1 MKNLVYICINGLRID
16 SVTEEKMK
24 NLYAFSQN
32 AVSLSGVI
40 SNHPIEES
48 YFATLITGKAFTA
61 TGAFRNGLRIHPD
74 HDTFPKALTDNGYM
88 TAFIGNWPLYGNRV
102 FVPKGRFRMGFDDIF
117 VTFGHSKGKTFCCF
131 DTDDKQPVDESEAS
145 AVVKIFNETVSRFE
159 ESDSPFAVFINV
171 DLPVGK
177 KVGYDSAVSILDGEL
192 SPLFSD
198 RENTVTVV
206 TSSHGTLIGK
216 RETAYS
222 EFSVNVPFIMSCGE
236 SRNSVVSTL
245 VGTEDIMPSLLAVLS
260 VPAPIGIPGK
270 AKNLL
275 SSVSSNDSVML
286 VGTGPVDIFK
296 DGSEW
301 RGLRS
306 EDFTYVITKKNGAEY
321 LFDCISDPRHENNL
335 SPLREYDE
343 IRSRMKREL
352 YGKMLDISDTFANN
366 SYYKKYWL
374 ADGKI
379 KPVLK

>member
-1 MKNLVYICINGLRID
+1 MKNLIYICINGLRSD

-24 NLYAFSQN
+24 NLYAFSKKGTL
-32 AVSLSGVI
+32 LSNVI
-40 SNHPIEES
+40 SSHPIEES
-48 YFATLITGKAFTA
+48 YFATLLTGKPFTS
-61 TGAFRNGLRIHPD
+61 TGAFRNGLRINPD
-74 HDTFPKALTDNGYM
+74 HDTFPKALTDNGYQ
-88 TAFIGNWPLYGNRV
+88 TAFIGNWPLYGAKP
-102 FVPKGRFRMGFDDIF
+102 FVPKGRYRMGFDDIF
-117 VTFGHSKGKTFCCF
+117 VTLTHRKDETFLYS
-131 DTDDKQPVDESEAS
+131 DYGDRQPVNESEAS
-145 AVVKIFNETVSRFE
+145 AVVKVFGETVSRFNL
-159 ESDSPFAVFINV
+159 SGSPFAVFISLS
-171 DLPVGK
+171 LPVSK
-177 KVGYDSAVSILDGEL
+177 RVCYDSAVSILDGEL
-192 SPLFSD
+192 SPLFCD

-206 TSSHGTLIGK
+206 TSSYGTLIGK
-216 RETAYS
+216 DEKAYS
-222 EFSVNVPFIMSCGE
+222 EISVNVPFIMSCGE
-236 SRNSVVSTL
+236 SQNSVVSTL

-306 EDFTYVITKKNGAEY
+306 ERFTYIITKKNGTEY